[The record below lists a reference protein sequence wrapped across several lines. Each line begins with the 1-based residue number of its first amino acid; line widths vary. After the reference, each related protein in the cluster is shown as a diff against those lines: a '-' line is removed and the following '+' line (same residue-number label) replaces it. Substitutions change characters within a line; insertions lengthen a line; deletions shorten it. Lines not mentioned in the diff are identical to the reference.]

1 MSLLDKLKKNSTSK
15 STAILTESKVLK
27 DREFVTTSV
36 PAINIAL
43 SGAFDGGM
51 SSGAITIAGES
62 RSFKTGIA
70 LVLAAAYQKQYP
82 EAAILFY
89 DSEFGSPN
97 DYFKSAGIDLD
108 RVIHTPITNIED
120 LKFDLMQQLNG
131 MERGDKVFI
140 LVDSLGNLASKK
152 EVEDAL
158 DGKSVADMT
167 RAKQMKSFF
176 RMVTPILTLKNL
188 PMVVI
193 NHTYKTIELYAKDVV
208 SGGTGGMYSSN
219 IVWIIKRSQEKDSDG
234 LNGFTFKINV
244 EKSRFVKEKSVI
256 PVTIYFDQGIQKTS
270 GLLDLGM
277 ELGFLV
283 KPNVGWYSF
292 VDIETGEPMEKK
304 YRAAQLLDFSL
315 WKPYLNDPDVKK
327 LVEQKYKLAQV
338 QMLSDEEV
346 AEEFAQTE

>member
-1 MSLLDKLKKNSTSK
+1 MSLIDKLKKNSTSK
-15 STAILTESKVLK
+15 STAVLSQSKVLNS
-27 DREFVTTSV
+27 REFVTTEV

-43 SGAFDGGM
+43 SGSLDGGL
-51 SSGAITIAGES
+51 SSGVITIAGES

-70 LVLAAAYQKQYP
+70 LILAAAYQKKYP
-82 EAAILFY
+82 ESVILFY
-89 DSEFGSPN
+89 DSEFGSP
-97 DYFKSAGIDLD
+97 DAYFKSAGVDVN

-120 LKFDLMQQLNG
+120 LKFDMMQQLNG

-176 RMVTPILTLKNL
+176 RMVTPILTLKDL
-188 PMVVI
+188 PMAVI
-193 NHTYKTIELYAKDVV
+193 NHTYKEIALYPKDIV

-219 IVWIIKRSQEKDSDG
+219 IVWIIKRSQEKNADG
-234 LNGFTFKINV
+234 LNGYTFKINI

-256 PVTIYFDQGIQKTS
+256 PVTIYFDDGIHRSS
-270 GLLDLGM
+270 GLMDLAI

-283 KPNVGWYSF
+283 KPQVGWYSF
-292 VDIETGEPMEKK
+292 VDLETGEAQEKK
-304 YRAAQLLDFSL
+304 YRAKQLDDMSL
-315 WKPYLNDPDVKK
+315 WKPYLNDSRIKQ
-327 LVEQKYKLAQV
+327 LVESRYRLAQV
-338 QMLSDEEV
+338 KMLSDEEV
-346 AEEFAQTE
+346 AEEFDQTE